1 MQLENKILK
10 SIIVGYGL
18 IQEKHVNNLIYYVYN
33 KAF

>member
-18 IQEKHVNNLIYYVYN
+18 IQENDYVYN